1 MTVNKKYVIIR
12 DRVEIYKDFTLN
24 LLYYI
29 VDYYLDDKT
38 LSDDVDIKNH
48 FNFCFNKVCDEF
60 NKEGID
66 FSKNEVLR
74 EYFYQFYYLQFYKI
88 NKDSNSQDITITHFI
103 KFWKNVFNFEKQ
115 KNQTILSTLIEIYT
129 VFDTSMNKEKNILE
143 LV

>member
-48 FNFCFNKVCDEF
+48 YNFCFNKVCDEF

>member
-1 MTVNKKYVIIR
+1 MTVNKKYIIIR

-29 VDYYLDDKT
+29 IDYYLDDKT

-88 NKDSNSQDITITHFI
+88 NKDSNSQDITIAHFI